1 MKLNRNIYFE
11 FYGLHQ
17 FNFDSKILKALL
29 ETEQHNRHWLLTICT
44 LSKMFVIL
52 GDVSYTIKAKPLKT
66 LIKQKET
73 SLTIDKDI
81 AEKLTPWYELYTHF
95 FIQVARI

>member
-29 ETEQHNRHWLLTICT
+29 ETEQHNRHRLLTICT

-66 LIKQKET
+66 LIKGNSKT
-73 SLTIDKDI
+73 KRNV
-81 AEKLTPWYELYTHF
+81 F
-95 FIQVARI
+95 NN